1 MTENRS
7 VDRSSRLSRLIVSL
21 VYLVFFCTA
30 AACWAAGPAEYVV
43 VIVIDGCRPDYFNL
57 APLPNLEQ
65 LASEGTTYDSAWV
78 GQLPTNTP
86 PGHATL
92 GTGVFPAR
100 HHVVDFRWK
109 DPRTGKSYFPSR
121 LNNLRSGAL
130 RDVIAETGVPSLLGL
145 LKEAHPDS
153 RALAISSVKPYA
165 AICMGNT
172 AADYILFTPSSK
184 KQKSDAWGEEGIAKG
199 QIRHFESLSGHDV
212 GQEVLDLVNSR
223 IAPYSNPGDF
233 DTWVVDAF
241 LVVFEKNRPR
251 FAMLNLPETDEMGH
265 KCGGINAPA
274 IMKPVIVNVDTQI
287 GRIVKAFK
295 EAGIYER
302 TLFVVTADHGMMPN
316 AFNASIGSYVE
327 AFLRPNDLPQLGL
340 TSQAIWLRK
349 SDRSQKVAEKLAAIN
364 PAGVGGI
371 FYKAGE
377 GGDVSYRA
385 AGRNQTE
392 SSPAWDYL
400 LDTIACTQS
409 PDVILRI
416 KENTVLGRKFPLN
429 SRGKHYQGTWG
440 VQHIPLIIAGPGVRE
455 YTRSEM
461 PARLVDIPPTIIALM
476 GIEAAGMDGI
486 VLADAMASPSEAQIK
501 TQVHTAQRLDPLC
514 KALINQSTLDIEVLA
529 RSPRPGFW
537 NVLWLCDLAGLGL
550 LALGLWALRKAKLPR
565 IVKYIGL
572 SAGLFML
579 IAWQA
584 IFVVI
589 LRKIMEI

>member
-1 MTENRS
+1 M
-7 VDRSSRLSRLIVSL
+7 VSL
-21 VYLVFFCTA
+21 VCFVFLFA
-30 AACWAAGPAEYVV
+30 ATTCWAAGPAEYVV
-43 VIVIDGCRPDYFNL
+43 LIVIDGCRADYLNL

-65 LASEGTTYDSAWV
+65 LASEGTSYDSAWV

-100 HHVVDFRWK
+100 HHVVDFKWK

-130 RDVIAETGVPSLLGL
+130 RDVIAEARVPSLLGIL
-145 LKEAHPDS
+145 REAHPDS
-153 RALAISSVKPYA
+153 RALAMSSVKPYA

-172 AADYILFTPSSK
+172 GADYILFTPSSE
-184 KQKSDAWGEEGIAKG
+184 KQKGDAWGEEGIAKG

-241 LVVFEKNRPR
+241 LVVFEKKRPR

-302 TLFVVTADHGMMPN
+302 TLFVITADHGMMPN

-340 TSQAIWLRK
+340 TSQAIWLRN
-349 SDRSQKVAEKLAAIN
+349 SERSHKVAEKLAAIH
-364 PAGVGGI
+364 PAGVGGV
-371 FYKAGE
+371 FYKAEE

-385 AGRNQTE
+385 AGPNKTE
-392 SSPAWDYL
+392 DWPAWDYL
-400 LDTIACTQS
+400 LDTIACGRS

-416 KENTVLGRKFPLN
+416 RENTVLGRKYPLN
-429 SRGKHYQGTWG
+429 SKGKHYQGTWG
-440 VQHIPLIIAGPGVRE
+440 VQHIPLMMAGPGVRVN
-455 YTRSEM
+455 TRSQM

-476 GIEAAGMDGI
+476 GSQPTGMDGI
-486 VLADAMASPSEAQIK
+486 VLADTLVSPSEMQIR
-501 TQVHTAQRLDPLC
+501 TQVETAQRLNPLC
-514 KALINQSTLDIEVLA
+514 EALINESVLDIAAL
-529 RSPRPGFW
+529 SQLPRPGFW

-550 LALGLWALRKAKLPR
+550 LALGLWALRRAKLPR
-565 IVKYIGL
+565 TLKYIGL